1 MPTRATSQIGKR
13 QLAIGNRSLPFPFI
27 LDELAPL
34 RPTIKRAFGFTYI
47 YLGERLLCGLRQS
60 AKQPGSNG
68 LWLFTTSEFVDSLGS
83 EFDGL
88 SKRFLWR
95 NGKNAWVIL
104 ASRTAGF
111 EEYAFKACELI
122 LNNDRRIGKLAR
134 GKHQR

>member
-1 MPTRATSQIGKR
+1 MQIKN
-13 QLAIGNRSLPFPFI
+13 QNSKITNHFI

-34 RPTIKRAFGFTYI
+34 RPTIKQAFGFTYI

-60 AKQPGSNG
+60 SKQQSTNG
-68 LWLFTTSEFVDSLGS
+68 FWLFTTNEFVDSLGS

-88 SKRFLWR
+88 PKRYLWR

-104 ASRTAGF
+104 ASRLAGF

-122 LNNDRRIGKLAR
+122 LNNDRRIGRLTR

>member
-1 MPTRATSQIGKR
+1 MQIENQK
-13 QLAIGNRSLPFPFI
+13 LKAKNHFV

-34 RPTIKRAFGFTYI
+34 RPIIKRAFGFTYV
-47 YLGERLLCGLRQS
+47 YFGERLLCGLQDS
-60 AKQPGSNG
+60 DKQRGSNG

-83 EFDGL
+83 EFDDL
-88 SKRFLWR
+88 PKRYLWR

-104 ASRTAGF
+104 ASRLPGF

-122 LNNDRRIGKLAR
+122 LNNDRRIGRLAR